1 MKDLENQKTVSQ
13 SIALDFNV
21 KTPMDKQNS
30 FIDESP
36 ALASLEAKLLR
47 RRKHAEP
54 HTYRRPTYLQYIEY
68 V

>member
-1 MKDLENQKTVSQ
+1 MKDLDNQKTVTQ

-21 KTPMDKQNS
+21 ETQVDKQNS
-30 FIDESP
+30 FIGESP
-36 ALASLEAKLLR
+36 AFASLEAKLLR

-54 HTYRRPTYLQYIEY
+54 HTYRRPTYLQYIDY